1 MPCLDAGRGELG
13 VPRLG
18 VPRIPSFFSKPRG
31 RLLPAPSHPPPL
43 PQGTSLGFFAK
54 PPGHLGQRAPRCEI
68 LRFGAWSADLG
79 QVLGWGW
86 WRVAFP
92 GEKTLLGVGPGVRHV
107 QTCCWGSAHL
117 ILEAAWVGGWKW
129 SHIFDQS
136 HLGTKS
142 ASGRPRRSDF
152 AGVRRGRAPR
162 RADGGRGGGRTPRP
176 CAAEHTR
183 SLFGAQLYLFSP
195 PTFLLRALGDSLSP
209 TLPRRLRWPSCNS

>member
-1 MPCLDAGRGELG
+1 MY
-13 VPRLG
+13 
-18 VPRIPSFFSKPRG
+18 
-31 RLLPAPSHPPPL
+31 
-43 PQGTSLGFFAK
+43 
-54 PPGHLGQRAPRCEI
+54 
-68 LRFGAWSADLG
+68 LG
-79 QVLGWGW
+79 QVLGWGGAGG
-86 WRVAFP
+86 RVAFP
-92 GEKTLLGVGPGVRHV
+92 GEKALLGVGPGVRHV

-117 ILEAAWVGGWKW
+117 ILEAAGVGGWKW

-152 AGVRRGRAPR
+152 PGVRRGRAPR

-176 CAAEHTR
+176 CAAEHTC
-183 SLFGAQLYLFSP
+183 SLFRAQLYLFSP

>member
-1 MPCLDAGRGELG
+1 MRSLG
-13 VPRLG
+13 YQVSSPNLEVAFSQPRLTPHPC
-18 VPRIPSFFSKPRG
+18 PRALASASS
-31 RLLPAPSHPPPL
+31 LSHL
-43 PQGTSLGFFAK
+43 TTSGSAPQGARFYASA
-54 PPGHLGQRAPRCEI
+54 PGQPTWDKSWVG
-68 LRFGAWSADLG
+68 GG
-79 QVLGWGW
+79 G
-86 WRVAFP
+86 RVAFP
-92 GEKTLLGVGPGVRHV
+92 GEKALLGVGPGVRHV

-117 ILEAAWVGGWKW
+117 ILEAAGVGGWKW
-129 SHIFDQS
+129 SHVFDQS

-152 AGVRRGRAPR
+152 PGVRRRRAPR

-183 SLFGAQLYLFSP
+183 SLFRAQLYLFSP